1 MYLYILVSVAYEGSA
16 LSWSVQET
24 HLVLK
29 ENYSD
34 CLAKYPD
41 IKQCQN

>member
-1 MYLYILVSVAYEGSA
+1 MFVSLFLVVYEGSV
-16 LSWSVQET
+16 LSRSVQET

-34 CLAKYPD
+34 CLAKYSD
-41 IKQCQN
+41 IKRCQN